1 MQIARTLRAWACLGG
16 LATAVLFVIGA
27 ILLFDGPSDSSPAKM
42 TAYYTDSG
50 HRNTIH
56 LGWILAG
63 LGIFAF
69 LWFTAAVR
77 EAVAETERTD
87 PSGGTFLS
95 TVVALGG
102 GVFAAAAVVVV
113 GSTDGLKTMS
123 DDTYRHTVYSGVIHG
138 AGDASYMMLVTAG
151 GVGLAVMIFAVSAWI
166 LSAHALPRWLGYFGL
181 FAGLCALVSLFFFT
195 MLVWLLWL
203 AVTSIVLFAASRRR
217 APAAVLA

>member
-1 MQIARTLRAWACLGG
+1 
-16 LATAVLFVIGA
+16 
-27 ILLFDGPSDSSPAKM
+27 
-42 TAYYTDSG
+42 
-50 HRNTIH
+50 
-56 LGWILAG
+56 
-63 LGIFAF
+63 
-69 LWFTAAVR
+69 
-77 EAVAETERTD
+77 
-87 PSGGTFLS
+87 
-95 TVVALGG
+95 VALGG